1 MSVRLAPV
9 WLHTRTGNYSYHPK
23 KKKIVRG
30 DPPPC
35 GRRLAS
41 DNLFLIVH
49 KKKKTARVASHSYN
63 TLKEKNVRG
72 DPPPCGFTPART

>member
-1 MSVRLAPV
+1 MPV
-9 WLHTRTGNYSYHPK
+9 W
-23 KKKIVRG
+23 
-30 DPPPC
+30 
-35 GRRLAS
+35 RRVAS

-72 DPPPCGFTPART
+72 DSPPCGFTPAQVIILITLLKKKTPVREASPLEQL